1 MFVFVVCGPRAG
13 TDNNC
18 GYVDIDGNRQ
28 FDWTYALV
36 VHDLGPQK
44 QHLCGYDIVTVEG
57 RTINYHAE

>member
-1 MFVFVVCGPRAG
+1 MFVFVVCGPPAG

-36 VHDLGPQK
+36 VHDMWEILDLFTSISIKFVALQVIAW
-44 QHLCGYDIVTVEG
+44 L
-57 RTINYHAE
+57 